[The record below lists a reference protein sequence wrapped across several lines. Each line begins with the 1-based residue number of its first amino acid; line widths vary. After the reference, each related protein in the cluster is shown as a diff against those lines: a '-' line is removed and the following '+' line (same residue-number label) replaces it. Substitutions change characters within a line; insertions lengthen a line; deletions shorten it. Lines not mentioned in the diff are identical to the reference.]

1 MFTFI
6 NAAGQTLFVRDDAE
20 RAEWTQ
26 EEMSLE
32 CEFPFRPDAVIETGQ
47 RIIFHDPS
55 TGDVQVY
62 EVKQAKNREPD
73 YYQRITA
80 ESIAISEL
88 SDEHITQNMELDNK
102 TPQEALAAVLTGT
115 LWAVGNVQ
123 VTAKSS
129 GDITRGSVWQA
140 ILTIKSNWNCYVSPR
155 TTVDSSGQITR
166 YLDIVSPSGTWN
178 GLRLSL
184 NKNVTDPTITID
196 DSEVATALYGYGGVI
211 VAEEQ
216 GEENK
221 EVTFADVAWSKTTDH
236 PAKPKGQ
243 LWIEDPDATAKY
255 GRNGR
260 KRWGFYQNTQIK
272 DPDVLLQKTWE
283 ALKASRYPS
292 VMFEGT
298 VADLKRMGYV
308 DVPIRLYD
316 LALVEVL
323 SMGFTKQIQVIKII
337 TDLLNP
343 DNTFLTIGDYVPNI
357 VYISR
362 ETREDIA
369 GPTGG
374 GGGKNKAKEPARSEF
389 ETEINVSNR
398 MIQLRAYQNDL
409 NNLDSEVK
417 LQEAHITVL
426 ANKIIQEVIDRRNED
441 QILSGKITVEA
452 GKITQIVSAVG
463 KNGKVT
469 SASIVSSI
477 NGSSSSIK
485 LSADHIDIDGLVTKL
500 QSIYITSLGI
510 SADIADFNTM
520 TFGTSTTGGSHTVS
534 WKTAN
539 IKHATN
545 FSTQRAFCYGS
556 SSGVSGVVTG
566 YIALDYETTT
576 IHYMGY

>member
-47 RIIFHDPS
+47 RIIFQDPS

-73 YYQRITA
+73 YYQRVTA

-155 TTVDSSGQITR
+155 TTVDSSGHITR

-221 EVTFADVAWSKTTDH
+221 EVTFADVAWSKTADH

>member
-47 RIIFHDPS
+47 RIIFQDPS

-221 EVTFADVAWSKTTDH
+221 EVTFADVAWSKTADH